1 MLFIIRVRTYHLFS
15 YTICISTFCA
25 GYFLFFLSW
34 TENLIGLYFRK
45 QFIYFSLLANRF
57 LQIARTRSVFFFIAN
72 LVVYIVYMHYGNI
85 KWKFEEKKN
94 KENTTKYRA
103 FARFRCCF
111 VVAVKLK
118 SNFWALGTAR
128 MNRARINND
137 VSFRCYYPFRFLLFY
152 TLLLVSFD
160 LVPFVT
166 DPNQ

>member
-1 MLFIIRVRTYHLFS
+1 MLFIIRVRTTSSRTQFALVLFALVIFFFFS
-15 YTICISTFCA
+15 
-25 GYFLFFLSW
+25 LFDR
-34 TENLIGLYFRK
+34 NLIGLYFRK

-57 LQIARTRSVFFFIAN
+57 LQIARTRSVFFHCQFCRLHCIHA
-72 LVVYIVYMHYGNI
+72 LREYQMKI
-85 KWKFEEKKN
+85 WRKKN

-118 SNFWALGTAR
+118 SNFRALGTAR

-137 VSFRCYYPFRFLLFY
+137 VSFRCYFPFRFLLFFY
-152 TLLLVSFD
+152 TFLLVSFD